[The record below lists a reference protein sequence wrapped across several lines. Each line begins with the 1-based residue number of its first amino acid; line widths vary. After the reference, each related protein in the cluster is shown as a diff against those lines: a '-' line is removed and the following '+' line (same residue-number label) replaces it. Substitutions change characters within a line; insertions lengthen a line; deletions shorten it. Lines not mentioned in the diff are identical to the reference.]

1 MTPFFIGQIIIIEN
15 LSVFFQKSTQN
26 PLARKAETC
35 DEASSCNVD
44 SNMHVQIIIFG
55 VKGCGDRICTQEY
68 IEKIIEN
75 LFKILLARKD
85 EICEEASVGSVY
97 SSLFKSLSLG
107 VEWGIIKWGSKF
119 YILNQKNKSVKIFSK
134 NFRPEKLKLVKKHP

>member
-55 VKGCGDRICTQEY
+55 IKGCGDRICTQEY

-119 YILNQKNKSVKIFSK
+119 YILKIK
-134 NFRPEKLKLVKKHP
+134 RTNL

>member
-44 SNMHVQIIIFG
+44 SNMHVQILIFG
-55 VKGCGDRICTQEY
+55 VKGCGTMGDRICTQEY
-68 IEKIIEN
+68 IEKIFEN
-75 LFKILLARKD
+75 LFKILLARKA
-85 EICEEASVGSVY
+85 EICEEASVGCVY
-97 SSLFKSLSLG
+97 SSLFKSLSIG
-107 VEWGIIKWGSKF
+107 EEWGIIKWRSKF
-119 YILNQKNKSVKIFSK
+119 YILNQKNKSVKIK
-134 NFRPEKLKLVKKHP
+134 KL